1 MPSKNKA
8 PKVAKT
14 KASKKSKI
22 IEPIVLIETVVPVE
36 PVAPVE
42 PVVPVAPVEPVSVLE
57 SVSELDY
64 SVEIS
69 HLQSELRNTL
79 TLVKNLLTHVTKLEK
94 RMARDKKVVE
104 KKIRTKPRR
113 SSTGLNGF
121 SKPGPV
127 SDEMRK
133 FLSLGKE
140 DLIARTQVTK
150 SITTYCIENNL
161 QNQSDKRIILPD
173 KVLTKL
179 LNIPKGEELTYFN
192 LQKYM
197 KVHFPNKEGVYPT
210 L

>member
-22 IEPIVLIETVVPVE
+22 IEPIVLVETVAPVE
-36 PVAPVE
+36 SVKTVAPVE
-42 PVVPVAPVEPVSVLE
+42 PVKTVTALE
-57 SVSELDY
+57 SVSSELDY
-64 SVEIS
+64 SVEIG
-69 HLQSELRNTL
+69 HLQTELRNTL

-133 FLSLGKE
+133 FLSIGKE

>member
-22 IEPIVLIETVVPVE
+22 IEPIVLVETVAPVEPVVPVE

-42 PVVPVAPVEPVSVLE
+42 PVSTLE

-64 SVEIS
+64 SVEIG
-69 HLQSELRNTL
+69 HLQTELKNTL

-133 FLSLGKE
+133 FLSIGKE

>member
-22 IEPIVLIETVVPVE
+22 IEPIAPVE

-42 PVVPVAPVEPVSVLE
+42 IVSELE
-57 SVSELDY
+57 SVSSELDY
-64 SVEIS
+64 SVEIG
-69 HLQSELRNTL
+69 HLQTELRNTL

-133 FLSLGKE
+133 FLSIGKE
-140 DLIARTQVTK
+140 DLVARTQVTK

>member
-22 IEPIVLIETVVPVE
+22 IEPIVLVETVAPVEPVVPVE

-42 PVVPVAPVEPVSVLE
+42 PVSTLE

-64 SVEIS
+64 SVEIG
-69 HLQSELRNTL
+69 HLQTELKNTL

>member
-1 MPSKNKA
+1 
-8 PKVAKT
+8 
-14 KASKKSKI
+14 
-22 IEPIVLIETVVPVE
+22 
-36 PVAPVE
+36 
-42 PVVPVAPVEPVSVLE
+42 
-57 SVSELDY
+57 
-64 SVEIS
+64 
-69 HLQSELRNTL
+69 
-79 TLVKNLLTHVTKLEK
+79 
-94 RMARDKKVVE
+94 
-104 KKIRTKPRR
+104 
-113 SSTGLNGF
+113 
-121 SKPGPV
+121 
-127 SDEMRK
+127 MRK
-133 FLSLGKE
+133 FLSIGKE